1 MGLIVLFGA
10 FFLLVAMGVPIA
22 FSLGIAALVGFLYEG
37 IPALVAFQR
46 ILAGMESFTLLAIP
60 FFIFAGELM
69 QHGGIADRLV
79 RFASA
84 LVGRIRGGLGVVN
97 VLTSMLFGG
106 ISGSAV
112 ADTSA
117 LGSIF
122 IPMMKRKGYHDDYAV
137 NVTVTSSVAGILI
150 PPSHNM
156 IIYALAAGG
165 GVSIGALFMAGVLPG
180 MLMCLLLAVGA
191 YVVAVRRG
199 YPREDFPGFT
209 ALLVYAVQAVPGLL
223 TAVIILG
230 GILTG
235 VFTVTESAAI
245 GAIYALL
252 VTLLVYRGLG
262 WREFTV
268 ATGSAVRTTAMV
280 MVLIGSASAF
290 GYMLSHYRVAAVTAQ
305 FLTDITDNPI
315 LLLLLINLI
324 LLVLGAIMDMAALI
338 LITTPILL
346 PVVVTLGV
354 DPVQFGMI
362 MMMNLGLGLCTP
374 PVGACLFVG
383 CAVGGERIETVV
395 RTIWPFYLAIFVALM
410 LTTYVPALSLWLPR
424 AVFGYGG

>member
-1 MGLIVLFGA
+1 MGLILLFGS
-10 FFLLVAMGVPIA
+10 FFLAVAMGVPIA
-22 FSLGIAALVGFLYEG
+22 FGLGIAALIGFLWEG

-84 LVGRIRGGLGVVN
+84 MVGRMRGGLGVVN

-122 IPMMKRKGYHDDYAV
+122 IPMMKRKGYHGDYAV

-165 GVSIGALFMAGVLPG
+165 GVSIGVLFMAGVVPG
-180 MLMCLLLAVGA
+180 ILMCLCLAVGA
-191 YVVAVRRG
+191 YLVAIRRG
-199 YPREDFPGFT
+199 YPSETFPGFG
-209 ALLVYAVQAVPGLL
+209 ALLLYFAQALPGLL
-223 TAVIILG
+223 TALIILG

-252 VTLLVYRGLG
+252 VTVLVYRGLG
-262 WREFTV
+262 WREFTR

-290 GYMLSHYRVAAVTAQ
+290 GYMLSHYRVAAVTARALTE
-305 FLTDITDNPI
+305 LTDNTV

-338 LITTPILL
+338 LITTPIFL
-346 PVVVTLGV
+346 PVVRDVGV

-362 MMMNLGLGLCTP
+362 LMMNLGLGLCTP
-374 PVGACLFVG
+374 PVGGCLFVG

-395 RTIWPFYLAIFVALM
+395 RTIWPFYAAILVALM
-410 LTTYVPALSLWLPR
+410 LTTYVPAVSLWLPGV
-424 AVFGYGG
+424 VFGYRT